1 MKKLR
6 RFIFCLMLSS
16 QIASGLFPV
25 IRTQLSENPPIQVME
40 ENPYKNSVVND

>member
-25 IRTQLSENPPIQVME
+25 IRTQLSENPPIQLME
-40 ENPYKNSVVND
+40 ENPFDDSLENN